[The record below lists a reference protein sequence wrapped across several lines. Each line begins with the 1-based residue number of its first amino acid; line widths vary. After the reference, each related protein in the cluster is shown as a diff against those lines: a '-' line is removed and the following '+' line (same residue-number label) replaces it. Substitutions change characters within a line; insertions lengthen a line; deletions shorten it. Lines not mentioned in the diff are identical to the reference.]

1 MLCSGA
7 FRASVRVLMITPRLN
22 YRVVIPIAI
31 LAALGVRLIWVEKL
45 PAYLR
50 PGLHLNAYIANTGD
64 GTISAIDL
72 VKLAPIATIAVGA
85 ELIVSAKRLVAARQR
100 CRVKSSI
107 EEINVPPLP
116 IAIHQ
121 T

>member
-1 MLCSGA
+1 M
-7 FRASVRVLMITPRLN
+7 V
-22 YRVVIPIAI
+22 
-31 LAALGVRLIWVEKL
+31 
-45 PAYLR
+45 
-50 PGLHLNAYIANTGD
+50 
-64 GTISAIDL
+64 
-72 VKLAPIATIAVGA
+72 
-85 ELIVSAKRLVAARQR
+85 IVSAKRLVAARQR